1 MAGSRPWRSW
11 APAGG
16 GLVTAPRHSTNTW
29 PARTI
34 SGSSSGPKVPPTE
47 LTWAPGA
54 SQPSRRIGSRASV
67 QQATTSAPATAS
79 SKLPTAR
86 AAGCRSARASARPGV
101 REATRTSR
109 KPRTS
114 GNASRWE
121 RPCTPAP
128 RMASTAASG
137 RARAPAATAAAAPV
151 RAAVMRVPSRTAR
164 GVPSAGSNRATSAWW
179 EGRPRPWLPGKTLT
193 SLAPRATPSR
203 CTGMA
208 PRIPPSADATTRG
221 GTDARPALKLRRA
234 SARAA
239 SSASRSSSRV
249 TSASLSTS
257 TSAILASR
265 RRRLRA
271 ATIYGM
277 ATDGRP
283 AGAGSLRLLG
293 ANRPFR
299 LLWSARAVS
308 YLGDSLAL
316 VALMLHVA
324 RTTGQALAVAALLL
338 AGDFAPALLGPL
350 TGTVADRLDRR
361 RVMVACELVQGVL
374 VVVIAL
380 WLPSLPLLLVLVGL
394 RAVAGQVFQPA
405 SRAAVPEVVPE
416 PDLER
421 ANAAVGVATNGS
433 ETLGPLVAALLLPVL
448 EVRGVLLVDA
458 ATFAVS
464 AALLGFLPALP
475 GAGPDQ
481 GPRVS
486 FLADAR
492 TGLRYVWGE
501 RMVRAVV
508 GGYVAIVACNG
519 IDDVA
524 LVFLATDTLGGGDG
538 AVGLLLAAVG
548 IGLLAGYAL
557 LARSRRRVA
566 MPALL
571 LAGFAVSS
579 AGNLL
584 TGLAWAVAAAFAV
597 QAIRGLGIAALDVAA
612 TTLVQRIV
620 PARLLGRVFGT
631 LYGGIGV
638 AAAFAYLLGGLL
650 LDRTTP
656 RVAFVAAGTAGL
668 LATGATALALRRAR
682 PPATF

>member
-1 MAGSRPWRSW
+1 
-11 APAGG
+11 
-16 GLVTAPRHSTNTW
+16 
-29 PARTI
+29 
-34 SGSSSGPKVPPTE
+34 
-47 LTWAPGA
+47 
-54 SQPSRRIGSRASV
+54 
-67 QQATTSAPATAS
+67 
-79 SKLPTAR
+79 
-86 AAGCRSARASARPGV
+86 
-101 REATRTSR
+101 
-109 KPRTS
+109 
-114 GNASRWE
+114 
-121 RPCTPAP
+121 
-128 RMASTAASG
+128 
-137 RARAPAATAAAAPV
+137 
-151 RAAVMRVPSRTAR
+151 
-164 GVPSAGSNRATSAWW
+164 
-179 EGRPRPWLPGKTLT
+179 
-193 SLAPRATPSR
+193 
-203 CTGMA
+203 
-208 PRIPPSADATTRG
+208 
-221 GTDARPALKLRRA
+221 
-234 SARAA
+234 
-239 SSASRSSSRV
+239 
-249 TSASLSTS
+249 
-257 TSAILASR
+257 
-265 RRRLRA
+265 
-271 ATIYGM
+271 M
-277 ATDGRP
+277 ATDGGP
-283 AGAGSLRLLG
+283 AGAGALRLLG

-299 LLWSARAVS
+299 LLWGARAVS
-308 YLGDSLAL
+308 FLGDSLGL

-324 RTTGQALAVAALLL
+324 ATTGQALAVAALLL

-361 RVMVACELVQGVL
+361 RVMVTCELVQGAL

-380 WLPSLPLLLVLVGL
+380 WLPPLPLLLILVGL

-405 SRAAVPEVVPE
+405 SRAAVPELVPE
-416 PDLER
+416 GDLER
-421 ANAAVGVATNGS
+421 ANAAVGVATNGG

-458 ATFAVS
+458 ASFALS

-481 GPRVS
+481 GPRAS

-492 TGLRYVWGE
+492 TGLGYVWGE

-508 GGYVAIVACNG
+508 GGYFAIVACNG

-524 LVFLATDTLGGGDG
+524 LVFLATGTLGGGDG

-557 LARSRRRVA
+557 LARTRRRVA

-620 PARLLGRVFGT
+620 PAHLLGRVFGT

-656 RVAFVAAGTAGL
+656 RVAFVVAGTAGL
-668 LATGATALALRRAR
+668 LATAATALALRRAR